1 MNILYYTKEVRWN
14 IMSRKCCCSCNS
26 CRRNSCGCG
35 NNCGG
40 CGNCGGFN
48 NCGGFGNCGFG
59 ACGGFP
65 LLWLLLLGCGGF
77 GNCGGNWF

>member
-1 MNILYYTKEVRWN
+1 
-14 IMSRKCCCSCNS
+14 MSRKCCCSCNS

-59 ACGGFP
+59 ACG
-65 LLWLLLLGCGGF
+65 
-77 GNCGGNWF
+77 